1 MTSMQ
6 KKKLVYTL
14 CTLALLTAMMVLL
27 TMTVSIQTPFFKL
40 SFGSLGKQP
49 GLSGNFCLPQIPFGQ
64 RKHHKSL
71 CRTCRVQSRIDP
83 VKKGKQISCCGHI
96 KFFDV
101 VIHQVG
107 KYGYQS
113 GSGVRLFLIVPPLRH
128 ILLCAIRF

>member
-49 GLSGNFCLPQIPFGQ
+49 GLSGNFCLGRWRGPLWPFW
-64 RKHHKSL
+64 
-71 CRTCRVQSRIDP
+71 VNFWSRSWGP
-83 VKKGKQISCCGHI
+83 TG
-96 KFFDV
+96 
-101 VIHQVG
+101 
-107 KYGYQS
+107 
-113 GSGVRLFLIVPPLRH
+113 
-128 ILLCAIRF
+128 